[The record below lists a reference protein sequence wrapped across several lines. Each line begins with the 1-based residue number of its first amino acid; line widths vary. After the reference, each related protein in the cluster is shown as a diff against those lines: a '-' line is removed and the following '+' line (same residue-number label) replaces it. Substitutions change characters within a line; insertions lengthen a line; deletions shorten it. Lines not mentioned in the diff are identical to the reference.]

1 MIYLAHVA
9 LDGREQTVKEHCQN
23 VADLCKQK
31 TSTLEC
37 GNIGYVMGLL
47 HDVGKLC
54 TEFNDYLTGVSDKR
68 RGEIDH
74 SYAGAKYILE
84 IAPNNCKAV
93 ARLIARIVLSHHGLH
108 DWITED
114 LADYLAVRTSKDIKY
129 AEIKVHVSEII
140 DTTQLVSL
148 LQQAQLEYAT
158 IRTKIKHLTE
168 QTKSKNDRVTFA
180 FYLGLLDRYFESV
193 LIDADRTDTHDFMY
207 DCKTTKQES
216 MQSVWSDM
224 KVSIQKVLNEFRQSD
239 TVINKQRQSISNR
252 CAEYAKHDVH
262 ICRLIVPT
270 GGGKTLASMRFAVD
284 YCNRHSDYAH
294 IFYSAPFMS
303 ILEQNS
309 AVFRKITGTDHFTE
323 HHSNVMKESNSNSDE
338 LAAYE
343 LHTERWNN
351 AVIATTQV
359 QMLNTLFKGKLSSVR
374 RFHQLAN
381 SVIILDE
388 IQSLPL
394 HCTYM
399 FNLTMNFISYIC
411 NSVVVLCTATQPAV
425 SELAYP
431 IIVDTNDSMTGDYTT
446 DFEIFQRNRIIPV
459 MDTYGYSF
467 AETAEFCYSKFQMF
481 SSVLLIVN
489 TKKAALNLYQQIK
502 AMMSADVTVLHLSTG
517 MCAKHRL
524 AVIERLRQ
532 LLAEN
537 KPVICITTQLIEAGV
552 DISFKCVIRSLAGL
566 DNAVQAAGRCN
577 RHGEYGKDCS
587 VYIIRIKD
595 ESLKCLPA
603 IQTAQKVTTSVCSVI
618 TDNASVNLT
627 DPKWISAYFKSLYR
641 QQQPKLNYPISIDN
655 ISDTLLNLLALNT
668 NRVNYAINSNH
679 VQINSSYENQA
690 FASAGMLF
698 KAIDD
703 DTIAVVVPYSE
714 QAEMLIEQLKTTTPN
729 TVTLLRKLQPYT
741 VNVYEN
747 ALRRLKEIGAV
758 YETADG
764 IVVLKAEYYNAEY
777 GIITQTSEPD
787 LLIF

>member
-1 MIYLAHVA
+1 MKYLAHVA
-9 LDGREQTVKEHCQN
+9 LDGRKQAVTDHCQN
-23 VADLCKQK
+23 VAELCKQK
-31 TSTLEC
+31 TSTLVC
-37 GNIGYVMGLL
+37 GNIGYVIGLF
-47 HDVGKLC
+47 HDLGKMC
-54 TEFNDYLTGVSDKR
+54 SEFNDYLMGVSDKC

-84 IAPNNCKAV
+84 TAPDNCKVV
-93 ARLIARIVLSHHGLH
+93 ARLIARVILSHHGLH

-114 LADYLAVRTSKDIKY
+114 LSDYLAVRTSKDINY
-129 AEIKVHVSEII
+129 AEIKAHVSEII
-140 DTTQLVSL
+140 DTNQLISL
-148 LQQAQLEYAT
+148 IQQAQLEYAT
-158 IRTKIKHLTE
+158 MRAKIKHLTE

-207 DCKTTKQES
+207 DCTTTKQES
-216 MQSVWSDM
+216 MQSVWSAM
-224 KVSIQKVLNEFRQSD
+224 KVSIQQLFSTFKQSD
-239 TVINKQRQSISNR
+239 TVINKQRQSISDR
-252 CAEYAKHDVH
+252 CAEFANHDVH

-284 YCNRHSDYAH
+284 YCNRHPEYVH

-309 AVFRKITGTDHFTE
+309 AVFREITGTDHFTE
-323 HHSNVMKESNSNSDE
+323 HHSNVMKESNSKPDE
-338 LAAYE
+338 LAVYE
-343 LHTERWNN
+343 LHTERWDN

-381 SVIILDE
+381 SVILLDE
-388 IQSLPL
+388 VQSVPL
-394 HCTYM
+394 QCTHM
-399 FNLTMNFISYIC
+399 FNLTINFISYIC
-411 NSVVVLCTATQPAV
+411 NSVVVLCTATQPDV

-431 IIVDTNDSMTGDYTT
+431 VIVDTNDSMTGDYST

-459 MDTYGYSF
+459 IDNYGYSF
-467 AETAEFCYSKFQMF
+467 EETAEFCYSKFQMF

-489 TKKAALNLYQQIK
+489 TKKAALNIYQQIK
-502 AMMSADVTVLHLSTG
+502 AIVPADVTVLHLSTG

-524 AVIERLRQ
+524 TVIERLRQ

-577 RHGEYGKDCS
+577 RHGEYSENCS

-595 ESLKCLPA
+595 EYLKYLPT
-603 IQTAQKVTTSVCSVI
+603 IQTVQKVTTSVCSDI
-618 TDNASVNLT
+618 TDNATVNLT
-627 DPKWISAYFKSLYR
+627 DPKWISAYYKSLYS
-641 QQQPKLNYPISIDN
+641 QQQSKLDYPISIDN
-655 ISDTLLNLLALNT
+655 ITDTLLNLLALNS
-668 NRVNYAINSNH
+668 NRVNYALNMNH
-679 VQINSSYENQA
+679 VQINSSYEYQA
-690 FASAGMLF
+690 FASAGTLF
-698 KAIDD
+698 KAIED
-703 DTIAVVVPYSE
+703 DTIAVIVPYSE
-714 QAEMLIEQLKTTTPN
+714 QAEMLIEQFKNTTQKS
-729 TVTLLRKLQPYT
+729 VALLRKLQPYT

-747 ALRRLKEIGAV
+747 ALKKLINVGAV
-758 YETADG
+758 YETADS
-764 IVVLKAEYYNAEY
+764 IVVLKSEYYNAEY
-777 GIITQTSEPD
+777 GITTQTLEPD

>member
-37 GNIGYVMGLL
+37 GNIGYVIGLL

-54 TEFNDYLTGVSDKR
+54 AEFNDYLTGVSDKR

-84 IAPNNCKAV
+84 TAPGNCKAV
-93 ARLIARIVLSHHGLH
+93 ARLIARIILSHHGLH

-114 LADYLAVRTSKDIKY
+114 LADYLSVRTSKDINY

-140 DTTQLVSL
+140 DTNQLISL
-148 LQQAQLEYAT
+148 MQQAQLEYAT
-158 IRTKIKHLTE
+158 IRAKIKHLTE
-168 QTKSKNDRVTFA
+168 QTKSKNDGVTFA

-207 DCKTTKQES
+207 DCRTTRQES
-216 MQSVWSDM
+216 MQFVWSNM
-224 KVSIQKVLNEFRQSD
+224 KCSIQQLLSTFKQSD
-239 TVINKQRQSISNR
+239 TVINKQRQSISDR
-252 CAEYAKHDVH
+252 CAEFTKHDIH

-284 YCNRHSDYAH
+284 YCNRHSEYAH

-309 AVFRKITGTDHFTE
+309 AVFRKITGADHFTE
-323 HHSNVMKESNSNSDE
+323 HHSNVIKESYSKSDE
-338 LAAYE
+338 LAEYE
-343 LHTERWNN
+343 LHTERWDN

-394 HCTYM
+394 HCTHM

-411 NSVVVLCTATQPAV
+411 NSVVVLCTATQPDV

-431 IIVDTNDSMTGDYTT
+431 IIVDTNDSMTGNYTT

-459 MDTYGYSF
+459 IDTYGYSF
-467 AETAEFCYSKFQMF
+467 VETAGFCYSKFQMF

-489 TKKAALNLYQQIK
+489 TKKAALNIYQQIK
-502 AMMSADVTVLHLSTG
+502 AMVPADVTVLHLSTG

-524 AVIERLRQ
+524 AVIERLQQ

-537 KPVICITTQLIEAGV
+537 KPIICITTQLIEAGV

-595 ESLKCLPA
+595 ESLKCLPS
-603 IQTAQKVTTSVCSVI
+603 IQTAQKVTTSVCSAI
-618 TDNASVNLT
+618 TDNATVNLT
-627 DPKWISAYFKSLYR
+627 DPKWISAYYKSLYS
-641 QQQPKLNYPISIDN
+641 QQQAKLDYPISIDN
-655 ISDTLLNLLALNT
+655 ITDTLLNLLALNS
-668 NRVNYAINSNH
+668 NRVNYALSLNHVRINSH
-679 VQINSSYENQA
+679 YENQA
-690 FASAGMLF
+690 FASAGTLF
-698 KAIDD
+698 KAIED
-703 DTIAVVVPYSE
+703 DTIAVVVPYSK
-714 QAEMLIEQLKTTTPN
+714 QAGMLIEQLNNTTSDSII
-729 TVTLLRKLQPYT
+729 LLRKLQPYT

-747 ALRRLKEIGAV
+747 VLRRLKEIDAV
-758 YETADG
+758 YEIADG

-777 GIITQTSEPD
+777 GITTQAAEPD

>member
-1 MIYLAHVA
+1 MIYLAHVS
-9 LDGREQTVKEHCQN
+9 LDGRKQTVKEHCQN
-23 VADLCKQK
+23 VANLCKQK
-31 TSTLEC
+31 ASTLEC
-37 GNIGYVMGLL
+37 GNIVYLIGLL

-54 TEFNDYLTGVSDKR
+54 SEFKNYLVGESNKR
-68 RGEIDH
+68 RGDIDH

-84 IAPNNCKAV
+84 NAPNTCKAV
-93 ARLIARIVLSHHGLH
+93 ARLIARVILSHHGLH

-114 LADYLAVRTSKDIKY
+114 LADYLTVRTSKDINY
-129 AEIKVHVSEII
+129 AEIKAHVSEII
-140 DTTQLVSL
+140 DTNQLISL
-148 LQQAQLEYAT
+148 LQQAQFEYAT

-207 DCKTTKQES
+207 DCETIEQGS
-216 MQSVWSDM
+216 MQPVWSSM
-224 KVSIQKVLNEFRQSD
+224 KASIQKVLNEFRQSD
-239 TVINKQRQSISNR
+239 TVINKQRQSISDR
-252 CAEYAKHDVH
+252 CAEFANHDVH

-284 YCNRHSDYAH
+284 YCNRHPEYAH

-309 AVFRKITGTDHFTE
+309 AVFREITGSDHFTE
-323 HHSNVMKESNSNSDE
+323 HHSNVLIEASDNPDE
-338 LAAYE
+338 LAVYE
-343 LHTERWNN
+343 LHTERWDN

-394 HCTYM
+394 QCTHM

-411 NSVVVLCTATQPAV
+411 NSVVVLCTATQPDV

-431 IIVDTNDSMTGDYTT
+431 IVVDTNDSMTGDYST

-459 MDTYGYSF
+459 IDNYGYSF
-467 AETAEFCYSKFQMF
+467 VETAEFCYSKFQMYN
-481 SSVLLIVN
+481 SVLLIVN
-489 TKKAALNLYQQIK
+489 TKKAALKIYQQIK
-502 AMMSADVTVLHLSTG
+502 AMVSADVTVLHLSTG

-524 AVIERLRQ
+524 TVIEQLRQ

-577 RHGEYGKDCS
+577 RHGDYGKNCP

-595 ESLKCLPA
+595 ESLKCLPT
-603 IQTAQKVTTSVCSVI
+603 IQTTQKVTTSVCSVI
-618 TDNASVNLT
+618 TDTAAVNLA
-627 DPKWISAYFKSLYR
+627 DPKWISAYYKLLYR
-641 QQQPKLNYPISIDN
+641 QQHSKLDYPISVDN
-655 ISDTLLNLLALNT
+655 ITDTLLNLLALNI
-668 NRVNYAINSNH
+668 NRVNYASTLNH
-679 VQINSSYENQA
+679 VQINSSYGNQA

-698 KAIDD
+698 KAIED

-714 QAEMLIEQLKTTTPN
+714 QAEMLIEQLENFTSKS
-729 TVTLLRKLQPYT
+729 VTLLRELQPYT

-747 ALRRLKEIGAV
+747 ALRRLKEIDAV
-758 YETADG
+758 YETTDG
-764 IVVLKAEYYNAEY
+764 VIVLKSEYYNAEY
-777 GIITQTSEPD
+777 GITTQAVEPD

>member
-1 MIYLAHVA
+1 MIYLAHVT
-9 LDGREQTVKEHCQN
+9 LDGRTQTVTEHCHN

-31 TSTLEC
+31 SSALEC
-37 GNIGYVMGLL
+37 GNIGYLIGLL
-47 HDVGKLC
+47 HDLGKMC
-54 TEFNDYLTGVSDKR
+54 TEFNDYLTGESNKR
-68 RGEIDH
+68 RGDIDH

-84 IAPNNCKAV
+84 TAPNNCKAV
-93 ARLIARIVLSHHGLH
+93 SRLIARIILSHHGLH

-114 LADYLAVRTSKDIKY
+114 LADYLSVRTSKDINY
-129 AEIKVHVSEII
+129 AEINAHVSEIV
-140 DTTQLVSL
+140 DTNQLISL

-158 IRTKIKHLTE
+158 IRAKIKHLTE

-224 KVSIQKVLNEFRQSD
+224 KESIQQLLNGFRQSD
-239 TVINKQRQSISNR
+239 TVINKQRQSISDR
-252 CAEYAKHDVH
+252 CAEFAKHDIH

-284 YCNRHSDYAH
+284 YCNRHSEYAH

-309 AVFRKITGTDHFTE
+309 AVFREITGADHFTE
-323 HHSNVMKESNSNSDE
+323 HHSNVLKESYSKLDE
-338 LAAYE
+338 LATCE
-343 LHTERWNN
+343 LHTERWDN
-351 AVIATTQV
+351 AVVATTQV

-394 HCTYM
+394 QYTHM

-411 NSVVVLCTATQPAV
+411 NSVVVLCTATQPDV

-431 IIVDTNDSMTGDYTT
+431 IIVDANDSMTGDYST

-459 MDTYGYSF
+459 IDNYGYSF

-489 TKKAALNLYQQIK
+489 TKKAALNIYQQIK
-502 AMMSADVTVLHLSTG
+502 AMVSADVTVLHLSTG
-517 MCAKHRL
+517 MCAEHRL
-524 AVIERLRQ
+524 IVIERLRQ

-537 KPVICITTQLIEAGV
+537 KPVICVTTQLIEAGV

-587 VYIIRIKD
+587 VYVIRIKD
-595 ESLKCLPA
+595 ESLKCLPT

-618 TDNASVNLT
+618 TDSAIVNLA
-627 DPKWISAYFKSLYR
+627 DPKWISAYYKSLYM
-641 QQQPKLNYPISIDN
+641 QQYSKLDYPISIDN
-655 ISDTLLNLLALNT
+655 ITDTLLNLLALNI
-668 NRVNYAINSNH
+668 NRVNYASNLNQ

-690 FASAGMLF
+690 FASAGTLF
-698 KAIDD
+698 KAIED

-714 QAEMLIEQLKTTTPN
+714 QAEMLIEQLKNTTPIS
-729 TVTLLRKLQPYT
+729 VTLLRKLQPYT

-764 IVVLKAEYYNAEY
+764 IVVLKSEYYDDEY
-777 GIITQTSEPD
+777 GITTQATEPD

>member
-9 LDGREQTVKEHCQN
+9 LDGRTQTVTEHCQN
-23 VADLCKQK
+23 VANLCKQK
-31 TSTLEC
+31 ASILKC
-37 GNIGYVMGLL
+37 DNIGYLIGLL
-47 HDVGKLC
+47 HDLGKMCSEFKNYLVG
-54 TEFNDYLTGVSDKR
+54 ESNKR
-68 RGEIDH
+68 RGDIDH

-84 IAPNNCKAV
+84 TAPDNCKVV
-93 ARLIARIVLSHHGLH
+93 ARLIARIILSHHGLH

-114 LADYLAVRTSKDIKY
+114 LADYLSVRTSKDINY
-129 AEIKVHVSEII
+129 AEIKAHVSEII
-140 DTTQLVSL
+140 DTNQLMSL

-158 IRTKIKHLTE
+158 IRAKIKHLTE

-207 DCKTTKQES
+207 DCETIEQES
-216 MQSVWSDM
+216 MQPVWSNM
-224 KVSIQKVLNEFRQSD
+224 KASIQKVLNGFRQSD
-239 TVINKQRQSISNR
+239 TELNKQRQSISDR
-252 CAEYAKHDVH
+252 CAEFAKHGIH

-270 GGGKTLASMRFAVD
+270 GGGKTLASMRFAVE
-284 YCNRHSDYAH
+284 YCNRHPEYAH

-303 ILEQNS
+303 IMEQNS
-309 AVFRKITGTDHFTE
+309 AVFREITGTDQFTE
-323 HHSNVMKESNSNSDE
+323 HHSNVMKESNSKPDE
-338 LAAYE
+338 LTVYE
-343 LHTERWNN
+343 LHTERWDN

-394 HCTYM
+394 HCTHM

-411 NSVVVLCTATQPAV
+411 NSVVVLCTATQPDV

-431 IIVDTNDSMTGDYTT
+431 IIVDTNDSMTGDCST
-446 DFEIFQRNRIIPV
+446 DFEIFQRNQIIPV
-459 MDTYGYSF
+459 IDNYGYSF
-467 AETAEFCYSKFQMF
+467 EETAEFCYSKFQIF

-489 TKKAALNLYQQIK
+489 TKKAALTIYQQIK
-502 AMMSADVTVLHLSTG
+502 AIVPTDVTVLHLSTG

-524 AVIERLRQ
+524 TVIEQLRQ

-537 KPVICITTQLIEAGV
+537 KPVICVTTQLIEAGV
-552 DISFKCVIRSLAGL
+552 DISFKCVLRSLAGL

-595 ESLKCLPA
+595 ESLKCLPT
-603 IQTAQKVTTSVCSVI
+603 IQTVQKVTTSVCSVI
-618 TDNASVNLT
+618 TDNATVNLA
-627 DPKWISAYFKSLYR
+627 DPKWISVYYKSLYS
-641 QQQPKLNYPISIDN
+641 QQQFKLDYPISIDN
-655 ISDTLLNLLALNT
+655 ITDTLLNLLALNI
-668 NRVNYAINSNH
+668 NRVNYASNLNH

-690 FASAGMLF
+690 FASAGTLF
-698 KAIDD
+698 NAIED
-703 DTIAVVVPYSE
+703 DTIAVVVPYSK
-714 QAEMLIEQLKTTTPN
+714 QAEILIEQLKTPTPKS
-729 TVTLLRKLQPYT
+729 VTLLRKLQPYT
-741 VNVYEN
+741 VDVYEN
-747 ALRRLKEIGAV
+747 ALRRLKEMGAV

-764 IVVLKAEYYNAEY
+764 IVVLKSEYYNAEY
-777 GIITQTSEPD
+777 GITTQIAEPD

>member
-9 LDGREQTVKEHCQN
+9 LDGRTQTVTEHCQN

-31 TSTLEC
+31 TGALEC
-37 GNIGYVMGLL
+37 GNIGYLIGVL
-47 HDVGKLC
+47 HDLGKMC
-54 TEFNDYLTGVSDKR
+54 SEFTDYLVGESDKR
-68 RGEIDH
+68 RGDIDH

-84 IAPNNCKAV
+84 TAPNNCKAV
-93 ARLIARIVLSHHGLH
+93 ARLIARIILSHHGLH

-114 LADYLAVRTSKDIKY
+114 LAAYLSVRTAKDINY
-129 AEIKVHVSEII
+129 AEIKAHVSEII
-140 DTTQLVSL
+140 DTNQLISL

-158 IRTKIKHLTE
+158 TRAKIKHLTE
-168 QTKSKNDRVTFA
+168 QTKSKNDKVTFA

-207 DCKTTKQES
+207 DCKTIKQES
-216 MQSVWSDM
+216 MQSVWSNM

-239 TVINKQRQSISNR
+239 TIINKQRQSISDR
-252 CAEYAKHDVH
+252 CAEFAKHDIH

-309 AVFRKITGTDHFTE
+309 AVFREITGADHFTE
-323 HHSNVMKESNSNSDE
+323 HHSNVLQESYSNPDE
-338 LAAYE
+338 LATYE
-343 LHTERWNN
+343 LHTERWDN

-394 HCTYM
+394 QCTHM

-411 NSVVVLCTATQPAV
+411 NSVVVLCTATQPDV

-431 IIVDTNDSMTGDYTT
+431 IIVDTNDSMTGDYST

-459 MDTYGYSF
+459 IDTYGYSF
-467 AETAEFCYSKFQMF
+467 EETAEFCYSKFQMF

-489 TKKAALNLYQQIK
+489 TKKAALNIYQQIK
-502 AMMSADVTVLHLSTG
+502 AIVPTDVTVLHLSTS

-524 AVIERLRQ
+524 RVIERLRQ
-532 LLAEN
+532 LLADN
-537 KPVICITTQLIEAGV
+537 KPIICITTQLIEAGV
-552 DISFKCVIRSLAGL
+552 DVSFKCVIRSLAGL

-618 TDNASVNLT
+618 TDNATVNLA
-627 DPKWISAYFKSLYR
+627 DPNWISAYYKSLYS
-641 QQQPKLNYPISIDN
+641 QQQSKLDYPISVDSIT
-655 ISDTLLNLLALNT
+655 DTLLNLLALNI
-668 NRVNYAINSNH
+668 NRVNYVSNLNH

-690 FASAGMLF
+690 FASAGTLF
-698 KAIDD
+698 KAIED
-703 DTIAVVVPYSE
+703 DTIAVVVPYSK
-714 QAEMLIEQLKTTTPN
+714 QAEILIEQLKTHTPKS
-729 TVTLLRKLQPYT
+729 VTLLRKLQPYT

-764 IVVLKAEYYNAEY
+764 IVVLKSEYYNAEY
-777 GIITQTSEPD
+777 GITTQLVEPD
-787 LLIF
+787 LLLF